1 MSEMRT
7 PGADST
13 AAEVVP
19 PYRTGGVGKFVSDTV
34 SVFEINFLPVVKHW
48 YLMLLMA
55 LGFPIPWFYVT
66 RSIAPDD
73 PDILRRL
80 LAGTIVFG
88 VTFSIGML
96 VGQNVVAQR
105 FMGNL
110 RLLITMPVSKGAYV
124 LGSLAYSSIS
134 GTITVVA
141 LLGFGLA
148 AGVDIDVAWGL
159 VPSLILS
166 VLTMAGLTLFVVS
179 FAPSLQAGEPDHQP
193 AVPRAGRHIS
203 GLLHDGAGAVP
214 AQAARLRLA
223 SPVRCRRYRQI
234 PLRAWGRLDGAG
246 GTGRIRGRD
255 DVAGPV
261 AAALEGRV
269 DTDRRRRAS
278 WPGQPAGAAVQHG
291 NRTRPARGGA
301 SPRRPKPTAA
311 RLSVRPAV
319 DGDLGPLTAALGPDV
334 PGAQVTG
341 GWRRVASGIV
351 TCLWPSWTDRL
362 LGPSAWEDT
371 AFKGRARCA
380 CSRSTLE
387 RLSAAGAWERLW

>member
-1 MSEMRT
+1 
-7 PGADST
+7 
-13 AAEVVP
+13 
-19 PYRTGGVGKFVSDTV
+19 
-34 SVFEINFLPVVKHW
+34 
-48 YLMLLMA
+48 MA

-179 FAPSLQAGEPDHQP
+179 FAPSLQAGNL
-193 AVPRAGRHIS
+193 IT
-203 GLLHDGAGAVP
+203 GLLSLALAAV
-214 AQAARLRLA
+214 
-223 SPVRCRRYRQI
+223 SPVYFTMEQA
-234 PLRAWGRLDGAG
+234 PFLL
-246 GTGRIRGRD
+246 
-255 DVAGPV
+255 
-261 AAALEGRV
+261 
-269 DTDRRRRAS
+269 
-278 WPGQPAGAAVQHG
+278 
-291 NRTRPARGGA
+291 
-301 SPRRPKPTAA
+301 
-311 RLSVRPAV
+311 
-319 DGDLGPLTAALGPDV
+319 
-334 PGAQVTG
+334 
-341 GWRRVASGIV
+341 
-351 TCLWPSWTDRL
+351 RL
-362 LGPSAWEDT
+362 LGYVSPLRYAADGIGKSLS
-371 AFKGRARCA
+371 GRGDVWTELAVLA
-380 CSRSTLE
+380 GFAVVTMSLGLW
-387 RLSAAGAWERLW
+387 RLPWREE

>member
-1 MSEMRT
+1 MSET
-7 PGADST
+7 SAGHADRH
-13 AAEVVP
+13 AADAVP

-48 YLMLLMA
+48 YLLLLMA

-179 FAPSLQAGEPDHQP
+179 FAPSLQAGNL
-193 AVPRAGRHIS
+193 IT
-203 GLLHDGAGAVP
+203 GLLSLALAAV
-214 AQAARLRLA
+214 
-223 SPVRCRRYRQI
+223 SPVYFTMEQA
-234 PLRAWGRLDGAG
+234 PFLL
-246 GTGRIRGRD
+246 
-255 DVAGPV
+255 
-261 AAALEGRV
+261 
-269 DTDRRRRAS
+269 
-278 WPGQPAGAAVQHG
+278 
-291 NRTRPARGGA
+291 
-301 SPRRPKPTAA
+301 
-311 RLSVRPAV
+311 
-319 DGDLGPLTAALGPDV
+319 
-334 PGAQVTG
+334 
-341 GWRRVASGIV
+341 
-351 TCLWPSWTDRL
+351 RL
-362 LGPSAWEDT
+362 LGYVSPLRYAADGIGKSLS
-371 AFKGRARCA
+371 GRGDVWTELAVLA
-380 CSRSTLE
+380 GFAVVTMSLGLW
-387 RLSAAGAWERLW
+387 RLPWREE

>member
-1 MSEMRT
+1 MSET
-7 PGADST
+7 SAGHADRH
-13 AAEVVP
+13 AADAVP

-48 YLMLLMA
+48 YLLLLMA

-166 VLTMAGLTLFVVS
+166 VLTMAGLTLFAVS
-179 FAPSLQAGEPDHQP
+179 FAPSLQAGNL
-193 AVPRAGRHIS
+193 IT
-203 GLLHDGAGAVP
+203 GLLSLALAAV
-214 AQAARLRLA
+214 
-223 SPVRCRRYRQI
+223 SPVYFTMEQA
-234 PLRAWGRLDGAG
+234 PFLL
-246 GTGRIRGRD
+246 
-255 DVAGPV
+255 
-261 AAALEGRV
+261 
-269 DTDRRRRAS
+269 
-278 WPGQPAGAAVQHG
+278 
-291 NRTRPARGGA
+291 
-301 SPRRPKPTAA
+301 
-311 RLSVRPAV
+311 
-319 DGDLGPLTAALGPDV
+319 
-334 PGAQVTG
+334 
-341 GWRRVASGIV
+341 
-351 TCLWPSWTDRL
+351 RL
-362 LGPSAWEDT
+362 LGYVSPLRYAADGIGKSVS
-371 AFKGRARCA
+371 GRGDVWTELAVLA
-380 CSRSTLE
+380 GFAVVTMSLGLW
-387 RLSAAGAWERLW
+387 RLPWREE

>member
-141 LLGFGLA
+141 LLSFGLA

-179 FAPSLQAGEPDHQP
+179 FAPSLQAGNL
-193 AVPRAGRHIS
+193 IT
-203 GLLHDGAGAVP
+203 GLLSLAL
-214 AQAARLRLA
+214 AAI
-223 SPVRCRRYRQI
+223 SPVYFTMEQA
-234 PLRAWGRLDGAG
+234 PFLL
-246 GTGRIRGRD
+246 
-255 DVAGPV
+255 
-261 AAALEGRV
+261 
-269 DTDRRRRAS
+269 
-278 WPGQPAGAAVQHG
+278 
-291 NRTRPARGGA
+291 
-301 SPRRPKPTAA
+301 
-311 RLSVRPAV
+311 
-319 DGDLGPLTAALGPDV
+319 
-334 PGAQVTG
+334 
-341 GWRRVASGIV
+341 
-351 TCLWPSWTDRL
+351 RL
-362 LGPSAWEDT
+362 LGYVSPLRYAADGIGKSLS
-371 AFKGRARCA
+371 GRGDVWTELAVLA
-380 CSRSTLE
+380 GFAVVTMSLGLW
-387 RLSAAGAWERLW
+387 RLPWREE

>member
-1 MSEMRT
+1 MSET
-7 PGADST
+7 SAGHADRH
-13 AAEVVP
+13 AADVVP

-48 YLMLLMA
+48 YLLLLMA

-124 LGSLAYSSIS
+124 LGSLAFSSIS

-179 FAPSLQAGEPDHQP
+179 FAPSLQAGNL
-193 AVPRAGRHIS
+193 IT
-203 GLLHDGAGAVP
+203 GLLSLAL
-214 AQAARLRLA
+214 AAI
-223 SPVRCRRYRQI
+223 SPVYFTMEQA
-234 PLRAWGRLDGAG
+234 PFLL
-246 GTGRIRGRD
+246 
-255 DVAGPV
+255 
-261 AAALEGRV
+261 
-269 DTDRRRRAS
+269 
-278 WPGQPAGAAVQHG
+278 
-291 NRTRPARGGA
+291 
-301 SPRRPKPTAA
+301 
-311 RLSVRPAV
+311 
-319 DGDLGPLTAALGPDV
+319 
-334 PGAQVTG
+334 
-341 GWRRVASGIV
+341 
-351 TCLWPSWTDRL
+351 RL
-362 LGPSAWEDT
+362 LGYVSPLRYAADGIGKSVS
-371 AFKGRARCA
+371 GRGDVWTELAVLA
-380 CSRSTLE
+380 GFAVVTMSLGLW
-387 RLSAAGAWERLW
+387 RLPWREE

>member
-1 MSEMRT
+1 MSET
-7 PGADST
+7 SAGHADRH
-13 AAEVVP
+13 AADAVP

-34 SVFEINFLPVVKHW
+34 SVFEISFLPVVKHW
-48 YLMLLMA
+48 YLILLMA

-179 FAPSLQAGEPDHQP
+179 FAPSLQAGNL
-193 AVPRAGRHIS
+193 IT
-203 GLLHDGAGAVP
+203 GLLSLALAAV
-214 AQAARLRLA
+214 
-223 SPVRCRRYRQI
+223 SPVYFTMEQA
-234 PLRAWGRLDGAG
+234 PFLL
-246 GTGRIRGRD
+246 
-255 DVAGPV
+255 
-261 AAALEGRV
+261 
-269 DTDRRRRAS
+269 
-278 WPGQPAGAAVQHG
+278 
-291 NRTRPARGGA
+291 
-301 SPRRPKPTAA
+301 
-311 RLSVRPAV
+311 
-319 DGDLGPLTAALGPDV
+319 
-334 PGAQVTG
+334 
-341 GWRRVASGIV
+341 
-351 TCLWPSWTDRL
+351 RL
-362 LGPSAWEDT
+362 LGYVSPLRYAADGIGKSLS
-371 AFKGRARCA
+371 GRGDVWTELAVLA
-380 CSRSTLE
+380 GFAVVTMSLGLW
-387 RLSAAGAWERLW
+387 RLPWREE

>member
-1 MSEMRT
+1 MPTDTPRT
-7 PGADST
+7 RS
-13 AAEVVP
+13 P

-48 YLMLLMA
+48 YLLLLMA

-179 FAPSLQAGEPDHQP
+179 FAPSLQAGNL
-193 AVPRAGRHIS
+193 IT
-203 GLLHDGAGAVP
+203 GLLSLALAAV
-214 AQAARLRLA
+214 
-223 SPVRCRRYRQI
+223 SPVYFTMEQA
-234 PLRAWGRLDGAG
+234 PFLL
-246 GTGRIRGRD
+246 
-255 DVAGPV
+255 
-261 AAALEGRV
+261 
-269 DTDRRRRAS
+269 
-278 WPGQPAGAAVQHG
+278 
-291 NRTRPARGGA
+291 
-301 SPRRPKPTAA
+301 
-311 RLSVRPAV
+311 
-319 DGDLGPLTAALGPDV
+319 
-334 PGAQVTG
+334 
-341 GWRRVASGIV
+341 
-351 TCLWPSWTDRL
+351 RL
-362 LGPSAWEDT
+362 LGYVSPLRYAADGIGKSVS
-371 AFKGRARCA
+371 GRGDVWTELAVLA
-380 CSRSTLE
+380 GFAVVTMSLGLW
-387 RLSAAGAWERLW
+387 RLPWREE

>member
-1 MSEMRT
+1 M
-7 PGADST
+7 
-13 AAEVVP
+13 VP

-179 FAPSLQAGEPDHQP
+179 FAPSLQAGNL
-193 AVPRAGRHIS
+193 IT
-203 GLLHDGAGAVP
+203 GLLSLAL
-214 AQAARLRLA
+214 AAI
-223 SPVRCRRYRQI
+223 SPVYFTMEQA
-234 PLRAWGRLDGAG
+234 PFLL
-246 GTGRIRGRD
+246 
-255 DVAGPV
+255 
-261 AAALEGRV
+261 
-269 DTDRRRRAS
+269 
-278 WPGQPAGAAVQHG
+278 
-291 NRTRPARGGA
+291 
-301 SPRRPKPTAA
+301 
-311 RLSVRPAV
+311 
-319 DGDLGPLTAALGPDV
+319 
-334 PGAQVTG
+334 
-341 GWRRVASGIV
+341 
-351 TCLWPSWTDRL
+351 RL
-362 LGPSAWEDT
+362 LGYVSPLRYAADGIGESVS
-371 AFKGRARCA
+371 GRGDVWTELAVLSGFA
-380 CSRSTLE
+380 AVTMSLGLW
-387 RLSAAGAWERLW
+387 RLPWREE

>member
-1 MSEMRT
+1 
-7 PGADST
+7 
-13 AAEVVP
+13 
-19 PYRTGGVGKFVSDTV
+19 
-34 SVFEINFLPVVKHW
+34 
-48 YLMLLMA
+48 MA

-179 FAPSLQAGEPDHQP
+179 FAPSLQAGNL
-193 AVPRAGRHIS
+193 IT
-203 GLLHDGAGAVP
+203 GLLSLALAAV
-214 AQAARLRLA
+214 
-223 SPVRCRRYRQI
+223 SPVYFTMEQA
-234 PLRAWGRLDGAG
+234 PFLL
-246 GTGRIRGRD
+246 
-255 DVAGPV
+255 
-261 AAALEGRV
+261 
-269 DTDRRRRAS
+269 
-278 WPGQPAGAAVQHG
+278 
-291 NRTRPARGGA
+291 
-301 SPRRPKPTAA
+301 
-311 RLSVRPAV
+311 
-319 DGDLGPLTAALGPDV
+319 
-334 PGAQVTG
+334 
-341 GWRRVASGIV
+341 
-351 TCLWPSWTDRL
+351 RL
-362 LGPSAWEDT
+362 LGYVSPLRYAADGIGKSVS
-371 AFKGRARCA
+371 GRGDVWTELAVLA
-380 CSRSTLE
+380 GFAVVTMSLGLW
-387 RLSAAGAWERLW
+387 RLPWREE